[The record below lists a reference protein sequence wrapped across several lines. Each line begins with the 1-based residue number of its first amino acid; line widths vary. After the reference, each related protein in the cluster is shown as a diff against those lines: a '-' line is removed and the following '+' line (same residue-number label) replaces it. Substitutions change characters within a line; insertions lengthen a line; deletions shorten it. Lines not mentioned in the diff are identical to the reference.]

1 MNNYLKVE
9 GNPNLLRDART
20 NAIINTDKNLVNAYI
35 ANKNRKIQQNNTIEN
50 IENEINSMKNDISEI
65 KHLLNQ
71 LLK

>member
-20 NAIINTDKNLVNAYI
+20 NAIINTDKNLVNSYI
-35 ANKNRKIQQNNTIEN
+35 ANKNRKIQQSNAIEN
-50 IENEINSMKNDISEI
+50 IENEINSMKSDINEI
-65 KHLLNQ
+65 KTLLHK

>member
-1 MNNYLKVE
+1 MSNYLKVE
-9 GNPNLLRDART
+9 GNPNLLRDPRT

-35 ANKNRKIQQNNTIEN
+35 ANKTRKIQQNNAIEN